1 MDKIILDEN
10 GNIII
15 NDSMSD
21 ELKEKIALYNSFG
34 GEGEGE
40 EEESLM
46 DDFDSDNSYIGNDD
60 DDDDDVPEEVEEKVN
75 QEELDSLNDLFS

>member
-1 MDKIILDEN
+1 MDKIILDDN

-60 DDDDDVPEEVEEKVN
+60 DDDEIEETEEKVN

>member
-1 MDKIILDEN
+1 MDKIILDDN

-34 GEGEGE
+34 GEDDEE

-46 DDFDSDNSYIGNDD
+46 DDFDSDNSYIGSNDD
-60 DDDDDVPEEVEEKVN
+60 EEESEEKEEKVN
-75 QEELDSLNDLFS
+75 QAELDSLNDLFS

>member
-60 DDDDDVPEEVEEKVN
+60 DDEPEEAEEKVN